1 MIKVKGHSDL
11 RRNLDSNSIVNVDI
25 DSYEKYRRLTQKNM
39 DYEKRISHIEDKL
52 DNLTNMMSD
61 LLNKIK

>member
-11 RRNLDSNSIVNVDI
+11 RRNPDSNSIINVDI
-25 DSYEKYRRLTQKNM
+25 DSYEKYRRLTKKNI
-39 DYEKRISHIEDKL
+39 DYEKRIGAIEDKL

>member
-1 MIKVKGHSDL
+1 MIKVKGHSEL

-25 DSYEKYRRLTQKNM
+25 DSYEQHRRLTKKNVE
-39 DYEKRISHIEDKL
+39 YENRMNVIEEKIDS
-52 DNLTNMMSD
+52 LTNLLSD